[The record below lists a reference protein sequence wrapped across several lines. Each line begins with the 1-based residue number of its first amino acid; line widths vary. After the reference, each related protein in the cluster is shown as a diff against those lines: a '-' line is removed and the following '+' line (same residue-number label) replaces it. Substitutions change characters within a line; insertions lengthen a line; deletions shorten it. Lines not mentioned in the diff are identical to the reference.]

1 MKKLI
6 ILMMLMTSLL
16 STGAASASEENS
28 EVQDNISRLN
38 SIESTT
44 ESLEK
49 FLNEQKDLRNE
60 IRSALKDE
68 ENTKIFINTAKAST
82 AVAGVAAVAS
92 ISKYAGLTAK
102 SLATD
107 FETNYG
113 STLKNISGIKHQLE
127 GKAKKTM
134 VIGGTVVAITSF
146 VSASTFTGLYINR
159 ADAKELI
166 EQMSPVESVIKELK
180 AELKKESIQ
189 LCKEEPTHKLCY

>member
-1 MKKLI
+1 MI
-6 ILMMLMTSLL
+6 MMLMTSFIPF
-16 STGAASASEENS
+16 ASATNNEENI
-28 EVQDNISRLN
+28 EEKDNLGRLN

-44 ESLEK
+44 ESLDK
-49 FLNEQKDLRNE
+49 FLSEQKSLRNE
-60 IRSALKDE
+60 LKTALKDE

-102 SLATD
+102 SLASD

-113 STLKNISGIKHQLE
+113 STLKNISGIKTQIE

-134 VIGGTVVAITSF
+134 IIGGTVVAITSL

-166 EQMSPVESVIKELK
+166 EQMPPVESIIKELK
-180 AELKKESIQ
+180 GELAKETIQ
-189 LCKEEPTHKLCY
+189 LCKAEPTHKLCY

>member
-1 MKKLI
+1 
-6 ILMMLMTSLL
+6 MLMTSLI
-16 STGAASASEENS
+16 ASASATTSEENS
-28 EVQDNISRLN
+28 EEKDYIGRLN

-44 ESLEK
+44 ESLDK
-49 FLNEQKDLRNE
+49 FLSEQKSLRNE
-60 IRSALKDE
+60 LKSALKDE

-102 SLATD
+102 SLASD

-113 STLKNISGIKHQLE
+113 STLKNISGIKTQIE

-134 VIGGTVVAITSF
+134 IIGGTVVAITSL

-166 EQMSPVESVIKELK
+166 EQMPPVESIIKELK
-180 AELKKESIQ
+180 GELAKETIQ
-189 LCKEEPTHKLCY
+189 LCKAEPTHKLCY